1 MRIMLGVVMA
11 SVIVASSASTAE
23 VMTAEQ
29 EAVRRVV
36 QEAYVDGIH
45 NYRRVEAVRA
55 GFHPGFE
62 MLILKDGKLSKLAIA
77 SWIENLE
84 RANATN
90 PIPPD
95 APAGTQARFPL
106 IDVTGDAALA
116 KVELSRGGA
125 LVFTDYLMLYRF
137 PEGWRI
143 VGKAFHRH

>member
-1 MRIMLGVVMA
+1 MRIMLGVMLLATILAAPAGA
-11 SVIVASSASTAE
+11 SQA
-23 VMTAEQ
+23 MTAEQ
-29 EAVRRVV
+29 EAVRKVV

-45 NYRRVEAVRA
+45 NYRRLEAVRA

-62 MLILKDGKLSKLAIA
+62 MLILKDGTLSRLPIA
-77 SWIENLE
+77 TWIENLE
-84 RANATN
+84 RANASK

-106 IDVTGDAALA
+106 IDVTGSAALA
-116 KVELSRGGA
+116 KVELYREGG

>member
-1 MRIMLGVVMA
+1 MRIRLGVVVVATMLAAPAGA
-11 SVIVASSASTAE
+11 SQA
-23 VMTAEQ
+23 MTAEQ
-29 EAVRRVV
+29 EAVRKVV

-45 NYRRVEAVRA
+45 NFRRVEAVRA
-55 GFHPGFE
+55 GFHPEFE
-62 MLILKDGKLSKLAIA
+62 MLILKDGTLSKLAIA
-77 SWIENLE
+77 TWIENLK

-116 KVELSRGGA
+116 KVELSRGGL